1 VEANTASAASLLLSD
16 EREEFRR
23 SIRGFLARVSPES
36 EVRRLMATA
45 VGYDSDTWRSAAQQ
59 LALQGL
65 AIPEDLGGGGFG
77 FNELVIVFEEMGR
90 VLFPAPFFST
100 VALAANALLVAG
112 DEDVQRELLP
122 QIAAGEAIAT
132 LALTEDAGR
141 WDERG
146 VSLTARRSGADYR
159 LYGHKNYVLD
169 GHTADVVLVVA
180 RVEGAIEILAVDGDA
195 EGLQRTQ
202 LVTMDDTRKQ
212 ARLEF
217 DGTIARSIGPS
228 GGGWE
233 IVSRVLDRAAV
244 ALAAEAAGGVA
255 RCLEMATAYADERVQ
270 FGRPIGSFQA
280 IKHKCANLLIEA
292 ESAKSA
298 AYYAGW
304 AAAENI
310 EELALAAP
318 LAKSYCCEAFL
329 HAAAEN
335 IQIHGGI
342 GVTWEHPAHL
352 YFKRAKTSEL
362 LLGTPS
368 EHRES
373 LARRLSI

>member
-1 VEANTASAASLLLSD
+1 
-16 EREEFRR
+16 
-23 SIRGFLARVSPES
+23 
-36 EVRRLMATA
+36 MATA
-45 VGYDSDTWRSAAQQ
+45 VGYDPDTWRSAAQQ

-65 AIPEDLGGGGFG
+65 AIPERYGGGGFG

-100 VALAANALLVAG
+100 VALAANALLLAG

-122 QIAAGEAIAT
+122 QIAAGETIAT

-146 VSLTARRSGADYR
+146 ISLSARRSGADYR

-180 RVEGAIEILAVDGDA
+180 RVAEAIRILAVDGDA
-195 EGLQRTQ
+195 RGLQRTQ

-217 DGTIARSIGPS
+217 DGTIARPIGTS

-233 IVSRVLDRAAV
+233 IISRTLDRAAV
-244 ALAAEAAGGVA
+244 ALAAEAAGGAA
-255 RCLEMATAYADERVQ
+255 RCLEMATEYADERVQ

-304 AAAENI
+304 AAAENV
-310 EELALAAP
+310 EELAVAAP

-342 GVTWEHPAHL
+342 GVTWEHPAQL

-368 EHRES
+368 QHREL
-373 LARRLSI
+373 LAQRLTI